1 MKRYF
6 LLFAFLVTT
15 TLCVMA
21 QKQTVTGVVKDS
33 FLGETVVGANVV
45 VKGTQTGTATDVN
58 GKFTLLLEKGSY
70 TLQVTFVGNK
80 PITQDIEV
88 TDKPLNLI
96 FNMETITLDGVSIVS
111 DVARS
116 RETPVA
122 FTTMLPAKI
131 EERLSGQDIP
141 MLLNKTPGV
150 YATQQGGGDGD
161 ARITIRGFSQ
171 RNVAVMLDG
180 IPVNDMENGW
190 VYWSNWFGLDAVTRS
205 IQVQRG
211 LGASKLALP
220 SVGGTMN
227 ILTKGIENNR
237 SLSIEQGVDLQGK
250 LTTNLGY
257 TSGKLKNGWGITLAG
272 AYKQGNGWVD
282 ETNVKAWFFFAKIDK
297 RWGNHITSLT
307 GFGAPQTHKQ
317 RYYKRSIA
325 DYDTTYASEHGVVSS
340 DFPEINNMGTD
351 YNQHWGYIKR
361 DAEVW
366 NSDYSARIID
376 PNAETTVLNEMTN
389 TYFKPQFSLR
399 DSWNVNSNLSITNT
413 FYLSLG
419 TGGGEQPRTSMK
431 NTNLITAT
439 DVTSNPELFS
449 ESQIG
454 QINWQSIYDQN
465 TKIVQ
470 GPFGSTDPI
479 EPMYDEKLYNSTN
492 YLVQNNNNH
501 KWYGLLSSFSYKIN
515 NQFDLSGGID
525 LRSYRAEHYS
535 EITDLMGGDY
545 ALDKNDF
552 RISDSAYDANP
563 KLAMKY
569 TGDKINYYYDGLV
582 NWGGLFAQLEY
593 KEGNISTFINLT
605 TSASGYKKI
614 DYFGN
619 NESDWKYKPGFT
631 FKTGANYNLDE
642 HNNVFANLGFLSK
655 TKDYKY
661 YFKGYSA
668 EFNPDSE
675 TKNEHVKALELG
687 YSYTSKIFSA
697 NVNTYYTQ
705 WINKPSNQVNGFY
718 EDPVTGIEG
727 RTYGNIPGM
736 DAVHKGVEIDFIY
749 KIIRNLDI
757 QGLISIGDWKWDKK
771 IENLQMYYS
780 EGALE
785 GKPADT
791 ISFDATGIHVGDAAQ
806 TQLGAS
812 VRYEP
817 IKGLYVEG
825 SSTFFDRY
833 YSDFNA
839 EECTDELGNPV
850 ESWRIPSYTLFD
862 FHSGYRFKLEQ
873 FSKLGFTIKLNV
885 LNVFNTMY
893 ISDAKNNDSYI
904 QRAFGTFDAR
914 SAAVFMGAGRQITAS
929 LKVVFN

>member
-1 MKRYF
+1 MKRKI
-6 LLFAFLVTT
+6 LLFSLLLACTFSVF
-15 TLCVMA
+15 A
-21 QKQTVTGVVKDS
+21 QKQTVSGVVKDS
-33 FLGETVVGANVV
+33 FLGETVIGANVV
-45 VKGTQTGTATDVN
+45 VKGTQTGTSTDIE
-58 GKFTLLLEKGSY
+58 GKFTLLLDKGNY
-70 TLQVTFVGNK
+70 TLLVSFVGNN
-80 PITQDIEV
+80 PVSQDIV
-88 TDKPLNLI
+88 VGDKPLNLT
-96 FNMETITLDGVSIVS
+96 FKMEAITLEGVSIVG

-237 SLSIEQGVDLQGK
+237 SLSIEQGIDGEGK
-250 LTTNLGY
+250 STTNLGY
-257 TSGKLKNGWGITLAG
+257 TSGKLNNGWGLTFAG

-282 ETNVKAWFFFAKIDK
+282 QTNVKAWFFFAKIDK
-297 RWGNHITSLT
+297 RWGSHITSLT

-317 RYYKRSIA
+317 RSYKRAIA
-325 DYDTTYASEHGVVSS
+325 EYDTAYAKEQGISTT
-340 DFPEINNMGTD
+340 DFPKITNMGIG
-351 YNQHWGYIKR
+351 YNQHWGYLRR
-361 DAEVW
+361 DAEQW
-366 NSDYSARIID
+366 NSDYSARIIN
-376 PNAETTVLNEMTN
+376 PNAENQVTNEMVN

-399 DSWNVNSNLSITNT
+399 DSWNVNDRFSITNT
-413 FYLSLG
+413 AYLSLG
-419 TGGGEQPRTSMK
+419 TGGGEQPRSSMK
-431 NTNLITAT
+431 NTNIISAS
-439 DVTSNPELFS
+439 DVLNNPDKFTQNE
-449 ESQIG
+449 IG

-470 GPFGSTDPI
+470 GPFGPNDPI
-479 EPMYDEKLYNSTN
+479 EPAYDDKLYCSTN

-501 KWYGLLSSFSYKIN
+501 RWFGLLSSFSYKIN
-515 NQFDLSGGID
+515 KKFDLSGGVD

-535 EITDLMGGDY
+535 EITDLLGGDY
-545 ALDKNDF
+545 ALDDNDF
-552 RISDSAYDANP
+552 RVDYDANP
-563 KLAMKY
+563 KAAMKRV
-569 TGDKINYYYDGLV
+569 GDKVNYYYDGLV
-582 NWGGLFAQLEY
+582 NWAGLFTQLEY
-593 KEGNISTFINLT
+593 KEGNISSFVNIT

-631 FKTGANYNLDE
+631 FKTGANYNLNE

-661 YFKGYSA
+661 YFDGYKA
-668 EFNPDSE
+668 EFLADSL
-675 TKNEHVKALELG
+675 TKNESVKALELG
-687 YSYTSKIFSA
+687 YSYSSKSFSV
-697 NVNTYYTQ
+697 NVNAYYTR
-705 WINKPSNQVNGFY
+705 WLNKPANQVQGNY
-718 EDPVTGIEG
+718 EDPITGIEG

-736 DAVHKGVEIDFIY
+736 DALHKGFEIDFIY
-749 KIIRNLDI
+749 KILRNLDV
-757 QGLISIGDWKWDKK
+757 QGLVSIGDWKWDKK

-785 GKPADT
+785 GTPANT
-791 ISFDATGIHVGDAAQ
+791 LSFDATGIHVGDAAQ

-812 VRYEP
+812 IRYEP
-817 IKGLYVEG
+817 IKGLYIEG
-825 SSTFFDRY
+825 SGTFFDRY
-833 YSDFNA
+833 YADFNA

-862 FHSGYRFKLEQ
+862 LHTGYRFKLERL
-873 FSKLGFTIKLNV
+873 SKLGFTVKLNV
-885 LNVFNTMY
+885 INVLDKVY

-904 QRAFGTFDAR
+904 ERNFSTFDAR
-914 SAAVFMGAGRQITAS
+914 SAAVFMGAGRQISAS
-929 LKVVFN
+929 LKIVFN